1 MSLSEHYA
9 DLKRFKEF
17 MLTRDDNRK
26 ISLREWKETEDVY
39 ELIYIENK
47 YIKMQEEDN
56 KSKVEEIDLSKF
68 H

>member
-1 MSLSEHYA
+1 MSLSQHYE

-17 MLTRDDNRK
+17 MLTRDDSRK

-47 YIKMQEEDN
+47 YIEMQEEEN